1 MTCWA
6 YYPEKQGEEVPEE
19 FHRHSI
25 DVAEYLFNDMKCI
38 TASVIRKVSTM
49 LGVSE
54 GLVYDAVFLSGLLH
68 DLGKTCSCYQEKPW
82 EGFSGHWVLSAGI
95 VYNIITNPFLK
106 APVDVEVL
114 VHLFVYPILLHHY
127 AKADLLRAGGRNNM
141 DSVQVHGDCIKP
153 IRDLSTYGLGRVK
166 SPIGR
171 AILNDLLADLSDG
184 TLNVSPIPEA
194 KLRELLLSKLPDVK
208 KYVTMA
214 ITGLLNEADGSVA
227 GKNRNKRGN
236 EKVARSAQC

>member
-6 YYPEKQGEEVPEE
+6 YYPKKQDEEVPEE
-19 FHRHSI
+19 FYRHSI

-38 TASVIRKVSTM
+38 TAPVIRKVSAV

-54 GLVYDAVFLSGLLH
+54 YLVSDAVFLSGLLH
-68 DLGKTCSCYQEKPW
+68 DLGKACTCYQERPW

-106 APVDVEVL
+106 APVDPEVL

-127 AKADLLRAGGRNNM
+127 AQADLLRARGRINM

-153 IRDLSTYGLGRVK
+153 VMDLVAYGLDRAK
-166 SPIGR
+166 SSIGK
-171 AILNDLLADLSDG
+171 AILNDLLVDLNDG
-184 TLNVSPIPEA
+184 VLIVFPIEA

-214 ITGLLNEADGSVA
+214 IAGLLNEADGSVA
-227 GKNRNKRGN
+227 GRNRSKRGN
-236 EKVARSAQC
+236 EKVTRSAQC